1 MTTGDA
7 RPARQPLAALI
18 AADCLSRL
26 GSALT
31 ATAIPWF
38 VLVTTGSVARTGVT
52 VFAQGVGVVCALLF
66 GGAIVDRVP
75 PRRASMIADLA
86 AGTAVTLV
94 PLAASTVGLAF
105 WQLLLLVFAA
115 ALLDTPAQVARY
127 SALPDLAR
135 AAGVRFERANA
146 IFDACLTA
154 SALVGPALAGTLIA
168 VVGAVNVVWLDG
180 LSYGMSALLMVGV
193 PWVVSGT
200 ACTDVAGRYHQRL
213 IGALRWLRQEPV
225 LFPLVVFFAVMNLAI
240 GPIEAPILPVYA
252 REVFRSPVALGF
264 MASAGAVGGLAGN
277 ALFAVF
283 GHRVPRRTAFAAGFV
298 TVPLAVTLLAFRP
311 PLPAALLVLGVMGT
325 GLSVTNLLEYTI
337 YFERIPNG
345 MRARILGVAGAVGWG
360 TVPLGRLLAG
370 FAMAAV
376 GLAPTLVGL
385 AAAVLPVVLALL
397 IVPTFRQLSPS
408 AAD

>member
-7 RPARQPLAALI
+7 RPARRPLAALI

-225 LFPLVVFFAVMNLAI
+225 LFPLVVIFAVMNLAI

-337 YFERIPNG
+337 
-345 MRARILGVAGAVGWG
+345 
-360 TVPLGRLLAG
+360 
-370 FAMAAV
+370 
-376 GLAPTLVGL
+376 
-385 AAAVLPVVLALL
+385 
-397 IVPTFRQLSPS
+397 
-408 AAD
+408 